1 MRTDLAKEAMRT
13 FPELSG
19 VTEQIETEDGM
30 ETAIVSV
37 KTRQA
42 AARLDKPIGT
52 YISVTLPEDGLTDRS
67 QRGRCAKVCAKYLE
81 TLLPQEGELLI
92 IGLGNRYITADA
104 LGTKTA
110 ESVLVTR
117 HLFESFLDLLPH
129 STRCVSAFCTGVL
142 GVTGMETIEVVSA
155 LTHKIRPNGV
165 VVIDSLAA
173 GEIAHLGTV
182 LQMNDTGI
190 SPGAGIGN
198 FQPSL
203 NKISLGVPVIA
214 IGMPLVVSA
223 PALISEAS
231 GMEEDDTRLD
241 AVRTLCVTPKD
252 IDLLVQNA
260 SKLLSDT
267 INLAVHQKNVGILQ
281 NLLQ

>member
-1 MRTDLAKEAMRT
+1 MRTDLAKEAMRI

-19 VTEQIETEDGM
+19 VTERIETEDGM

-42 AARLDKPIGT
+42 AERLDKPIGT
-52 YISVTLPEDGLTDRS
+52 YVSVTLPEDGLTDRA
-67 QRGRCAKVCAKYLE
+67 QRGRCAGVCSKYLD
-81 TLLPQEGELLI
+81 TLLPKDGELLI
-92 IGLGNRYITADA
+92 VGLGNRYITADA

-117 HLFESFLDLLPH
+117 HLFDSFSDLLPEN
-129 STRCVSAFCTGVL
+129 TRCISAFCTGVL

-173 GEIAHLGTV
+173 GEISHLGTV

-203 NKISLGVPVIA
+203 NKKTLGVPVIA

-231 GMEEDDTRLD
+231 GMEEDDARLD

-260 SKLLSDT
+260 AKLLSDT
-267 INLAVHQKNVGILQ
+267 INLAVHRKNAGILQ